1 MSDSL
6 DTLELAPVSEVDLSL
21 LDALEGRE
29 GAEVV
34 TPVPSRDAESVLH
47 TIQSLNQIR
56 DLDTLLEQVL
66 LQSRQFVRADA
77 GTIYLRSDGRLHFS
91 YVQND
96 TLFGGK
102 NPAQYS
108 YSANSLPI
116 DHNSLAGYV
125 AATAEPL
132 FIDDVYDIK
141 SNVSYSFNPEF
152 DTKSNYRTQSM
163 LIVPLVTRDHAL
175 VGVLQLINAKN
186 DGGTT
191 VPFSYKDQVFA
202 TQFAQHAA
210 DAVERAKLTREMV
223 LGMVEMSALRDPYET
238 AFHANRVGALS
249 REMYDRWATRK
260 GVDKAELRANRE
272 IIRTA
277 AMLHDVGKSAIS
289 DEILRKQ
296 DKLTEEEHRIMRLHT
311 IYGARL
317 FKRDD
322 SPWHV
327 MAREIALNHH
337 ERWDGTGYPGQTSN
351 IFERRIRLG
360 RPKRG
365 TEIPVAARIV
375 SIAEVFDALVSARA
389 HKKPW
394 PEQQALDFIQ
404 SEASSQFDPFLVE
417 IFLGMHDAIAP
428 IRAKYSPQNHQ

>member
-6 DTLELAPVSEVDLSL
+6 DTLELEPFTEVDDSV
-21 LDALEGRE
+21 LDEIEGHE
-29 GAEVV
+29 G
-34 TPVPSRDAESVLH
+34 TPVVSAAPSRDAENVLQA
-47 TIQSLNQIR
+47 IQSLNQIR

-66 LQSRQFVRADA
+66 LRSRQFVRADA
-77 GTIYLRSDGRLHFS
+77 GTIYLRSHGRLHFS
-91 YVQND
+91 FVQND

-116 DHNSLAGYV
+116 DHSSLAGYV
-125 AATAEPL
+125 ASTADPL
-132 FIDDVYDIK
+132 FIDDVYDIQ
-141 SNVSYSFNPEF
+141 STVSYSFNPEF
-152 DTKSNYRTQSM
+152 DTKSHYRTKSM
-163 LIVPLVTRDHAL
+163 LIVPLVTRDKSL
-175 VGVLQLINAKN
+175 VGVLQLINAQ
-186 DGGTT
+186 DDHGET
-191 VPFSYKDQVFA
+191 VPFSYQDQLFA

-210 DAVERAKLTREMV
+210 DAIERAKLTREMV
-223 LGMVEMSALRDPYET
+223 LGMVELSALRDPFET
-238 AFHANRVGALS
+238 ALHANRVGAMS
-249 REMYDRWATRK
+249 REIYDRWATRK
-260 GVDKAELRANRE
+260 NVAQDELRANRE

-289 DEILRKQ
+289 DTILRKQ
-296 DKLTEEEHRIMRLHT
+296 DALTEAEFKIMRLHT

-322 SPWHV
+322 SPWHM

-351 IFERRIRLG
+351 IFQRRIKLG

-375 SIAEVFDALVSARA
+375 SIAEVFDALVSQRS
-389 HKKPW
+389 HKKAW
-394 PEQQALDFIQ
+394 PEQKALDYIQ
-404 SEASSQFDPFLVE
+404 SEASARFDPFLVE
-417 IFLGMHDAIAP
+417 VFLGMQDAVRS
-428 IRAKYSPQNHQ
+428 IRAKYAPGTEQ